1 MFGKLAD
8 LKLLGSPGKRTKS
21 GSASVGGEVVKKQET
36 EVYIRPDGKK
46 VRRVKTTIVR
56 TKSSDSNSG
65 DIAQMRSSLAN
76 TLDAGNSVKP
86 KVNASA
92 TVHGSTPAS
101 RGIKV
106 AQSFTEGEVYIRA
119 DGKKVR
125 RVKKIVDPKSVNDL
139 ITPEAE
145 KKASL
150 SASLFNMLNSPA
162 SPSGNKKSG
171 AATIGGARVPEGEIY
186 IRPDGKK
193 VRRIIKKAVPAD
205 LSEANSAKASL
216 TAKLGTPTKSGAATV
231 SGVARPLEGEIY
243 INKDGKKVR
252 RVPKKSTASVAPP
265 PSGDSLAAKLGS
277 SIKAAPSKSGSASV
291 GAVPNRKIP
300 SRAISYSE
308 GEVYIR
314 ADGKKVRRVK
324 KNPALGIHALSLAEK
339 DQALSN
345 MLENPSATP
354 VKAGSASVA
363 GGQVVIKQQVGEIYI
378 NADGKKVRRVRKIV
392 TKPKDGAATLA
403 GHMDGTAKVAGP
415 SGAATVAGKP
425 QEGEIYI
432 RADGK
437 KVRRVKKKS
446 EPKTTTKTIAIA
458 KPKAKDDTSLS
469 SNTSLNKFSNK
480 KSSDGA
486 SVTSTTSLNKFKKK
500 KSSDGASVTSKTS
513 VTKVKKKKSSDG
525 ASAALKRSVQGKSTE
540 TEEDD
545 EGFITLTIA
554 KPDSSSPAEV
564 TGAAESSSAS
574 TLLDSYLG
582 KLKKSKKKASGSAT
596 VTGAMEKKST
606 TSKKKTGALAV
617 EDDESVVAPTI
628 EELKTGKK
636 AKDDTSHDKPT
647 ENDSALDGFL
657 DKKRVSRKGKSGAA
671 SVSGDQVASK
681 KGPAIDLR
689 EEFRK
694 LREQREKAQAAS
706 KAAEA
711 VQIAEDDKEI
721 ASKYV
726 KMKQMGLPDDALK
739 HKMVQ
744 DGVSE
749 GIICAVLG
757 SVKSEVTDI
766 GSRPAEETEEPLSC
780 LDHLKQLD
788 SAEQAIASK
797 YERMKTMGLPND
809 ALQHKM
815 TQDDVSPNIIAA
827 VLGEEI
833 KKANDRQTAQESNQS
848 VTLSKDEEGI
858 AGYYRGMGL
867 SDDALRL
874 KMTQDEIDSKIIA
887 VVIGDEAKQVTELSA
902 LVDHTTS
909 PLCAEEEVIANSDSK
924 MQKMGLPDDA
934 VRHNLLLDGVTPK
947 LVGAATG
954 EEWIEPKL
962 LLSEKGDQSK
972 DAVQEQPSRD
982 EVDTAVAA
990 AISSSL
996 SASVEEQAQI
1006 SSNPLATADAALS
1019 NDEEAIAETYRKW
1032 EKMGLSEAA
1041 VRHKMDQDGVNDRVI
1056 AAVFQDSIPE
1066 PASVTTVADSVKAV
1080 GTTLTSD
1087 EEAVVDKYRK
1097 MTKTGLPEEAV
1108 RYKMDQ
1114 DGVSDKIIALVFGE
1128 STSDP
1133 AGPETGPVS
1142 TTSSSSLSEE
1152 EMGLA
1157 SQYAKMK
1164 KMGMPEEAIRH
1175 KMTQDGV
1182 ESKIVSAV
1190 FGEQPTEKPVDSS
1203 KRYALSVD
1211 GPKEEQILN
1220 ETFEVALD
1228 HGERTESGKKKYET
1242 KFMSLEDIARLSG
1255 QSKEAL
1261 EQLIKDKRKNSEK
1274 IPKFVLQ
1281 PLADDEPSEG
1291 DMFEV
1296 EVPRTKRGGGGA
1308 DFAGANPKLKNAD
1321 PQKLREVQ
1329 DGQEVVGSDLANA
1342 ARAVSALGEKD
1353 VSALLAQLQQ
1363 GDMGAL
1369 LKKMQKL
1376 EKQLAQAGI
1385 AIAEDIDYDEANKK
1399 VAEIAARMAEIGGSD
1414 VTHPDKEVQNR
1425 LREEYFKLEQEMERY
1440 STALKLTE
1448 EYQAEQERMERL
1460 WEEANDGPNEIALR
1474 KIRRHMPVKIRNM
1487 SEAELTNTPSPNGKF
1502 LPQVMAK
1509 KFKRTNILQLLRV
1522 NPDDIERMHPASLEN
1537 MRVAGLTLTE
1547 RRAIYAHLK
1556 PLGPKWEKN
1565 KAEAMTKRKHEWFK
1579 MLKLNFKENVA
1590 PYQRHVDQYGP
1601 PENHVGCPLI
1611 GKQCP
1616 IKADKLIDYDGD
1628 YGWTP
1633 EAEYEVSQVTK
1644 ADSDDPGA
1652 KAMQEARELAREKK
1666 ANERADLLKKHYKGK
1681 LLQVSKASGS
1691 CESMDETMDK
1701 MEFAIGRWIQFIIE
1715 KGKDE
1720 SDADKK
1726 KEVANFTDTLNDIKL
1741 GILDYCKRSGIQT
1754 SGKKTA
1760 GGDGPDIRSAIEC
1773 GLAVEV
1779 YEHGQEFF
1787 KFIKN
1792 RLKELDARDARVEK
1806 TIELLETMLSEL
1818 NEKNKS
1824 TLASLG
1830 VPCPDKSRK
1839 LKKAAEIRKEIEE
1852 KMQPSEET
1860 PAEEDSPSTR
1870 GPHGGGGRGGL
1881 LGEIAGRGGRGGLL
1895 DSIKGGRGRGG
1906 GRGDLLAGIAGRG
1919 RGGRGA
1925 GGDGGGRGGLLAA
1938 IQGRGAG
1945 NAGGR
1950 GGLLAAIQGRGAG
1963 DTGGRG
1969 GLLAAIQGRG
1979 APDAGGRGG
1988 LLAAIQARG
1997 GGG

>member
-1 MFGKLAD
+1 MFGM
-8 LKLLGSPGKRTKS
+8 KLLGSPGKRTKS

-76 TLDAGNSVKP
+76 TLDSGNSVKP

-139 ITPEAE
+139 IPPEAD

-150 SASLFNMLNSPA
+150 SASLSNMLNSPA
-162 SPSGNKKSG
+162 SPSGTKKSG

-193 VRRIIKKAVPAD
+193 VRRIIKKVVPAD
-205 LSEANSAKASL
+205 EANSAKASL

-231 SGVARPLEGEIY
+231 SGVPRPVEGEIY

-252 RVPKKSTASVAPP
+252 RVPKKSTASVAPA
-265 PSGDSLAAKLGS
+265 GDSLAAKLGS

-324 KNPALGIHALSLAEK
+324 KNPALGVHALSLAEK

-469 SNTSLNKFSNK
+469 SNTSLNKFSKK

-513 VTKVKKKKSSDG
+513 VTKVKKKKSSDD
-525 ASAALKRSVQGKSTE
+525 ASAVLKPNVQGKATK
-540 TEEDD
+540 EDD
-545 EGFITLTIA
+545 DGFITLTIA
-554 KPDSSSPAEV
+554 KPDSSSSAEV
-564 TGAAESSSAS
+564 TGAAESVDGSM
-574 TLLDSYLG
+574 LLDSYLG

-596 VTGAMEKKST
+596 VTGAIEKTTK
-606 TSKKKTGALAV
+606 TSKKKAGVLAV
-617 EDDESVVAPTI
+617 GDDESVVAPTI

-636 AKDDTSHDKPT
+636 AKDDTAQDKPT
-647 ENDSALDGFL
+647 ENGSALDGFL

-694 LREQREKAQAAS
+694 LRELREKAQAAS

-711 VQIAEDDKEI
+711 VEMSEDDKGI

-744 DGVSE
+744 DGVTE
-749 GIICAVLG
+749 GIICGVLG
-757 SVKSEVTDI
+757 SVKAEVSDI
-766 GSRPAEETEEPLSC
+766 GSRRAEESEEPLSSPE
-780 LDHLKQLD
+780 HLKQLD
-788 SAEQAIASK
+788 NAEQAIASK
-797 YERMKTMGLPND
+797 YERMKKMGLPVD
-809 ALQHKM
+809 ALRHKM
-815 TQDDVSPNIIAA
+815 TQDDVSPKIIAA
-827 VLGEEI
+827 VMGDEI
-833 KKANDRQTAQESNQS
+833 KKANDPQTAQESNQLA
-848 VTLSKDEEGI
+848 TLSEDEEGI
-858 AGYYRGMGL
+858 ADYYRGMGL
-867 SDDALRL
+867 SDDALRQ

-887 VVIGDEAKQVTELSA
+887 AVIGDEAKHVAESS
-902 LVDHTTS
+902 TTS
-909 PLCAEEEVIANSDSK
+909 PLSAEEEVITNSYSK
-924 MQKMGLPDDA
+924 VQQMGLPDDA
-934 VRHNLLLDGVTPK
+934 VRHKVAQDGVTPK
-947 LVGAATG
+947 LVPTTMGK
-954 EEWIEPKL
+954 ECSEPTP
-962 LLSEKGDQSK
+962 LLSEKRDESK
-972 DAVQEQPSRD
+972 DAVQEQSSQD

-990 AISSSL
+990 APALSL
-996 SASVEEQAQI
+996 SASVEEQPQI
-1006 SSNPLATADAALS
+1006 SSNPLSTTGAALS
-1019 NDEEAIAETYRKW
+1019 NDEEAIAETYRKMK
-1032 EKMGLSEAA
+1032 KMGLPEVAI
-1041 VRHKMDQDGVNDRVI
+1041 RHKMGQDGVNDRVI
-1056 AAVFQDSIPE
+1056 AAVFQESMPE
-1066 PASVTTVADSVKAV
+1066 PASVTPVPDSNKTD
-1080 GTTLTSD
+1080 GTTPTSD
-1087 EEAVVDKYRK
+1087 EEAVADNYRK
-1097 MTKTGLPEEAV
+1097 MTKMGLPEEAV
-1108 RYKMDQ
+1108 RHKMDQ
-1114 DGVSDKIIALVFGE
+1114 DGVSDKVIALVFGE
-1128 STSDP
+1128 STSNPGGP
-1133 AGPETGPVS
+1133 AIGPVS
-1142 TTSSSSLSEE
+1142 TTSNSSLSEE
-1152 EMGLA
+1152 EEALV

-1164 KMGMPEEAIRH
+1164 KMDMPEEAIRH
-1175 KMTQDGV
+1175 KMMQDGV
-1182 ESKIVSAV
+1182 DSKIVSTV
-1190 FGEQPTEKPVDSS
+1190 FDEQPTEKLVDTS

-1211 GPKEEQILN
+1211 GPKEEHILN

-1228 HGERTESGKKKYET
+1228 HGERTENGKKKYET

-1296 EVPRTKRGGGGA
+1296 EVPRTKRGEGGA
-1308 DFAGANPKLKNAD
+1308 DFTAANPKLKNAD

-1502 LPQVMAK
+1502 LPQAMAK

-1522 NPDDIERMHPASLEN
+1522 NPDDIERMHPASLEG
-1537 MRVAGLTLTE
+1537 MRVTGLTLTE

-1616 IKADKLIDYDGD
+1616 IKADKVIDYDGD

-1720 SDADKK
+1720 SEADKK

-1741 GILDYCKRSGIQT
+1741 GILDYCKRSGMQT

-1792 RLKELDARDARVEK
+1792 RLTELDARDARVEK

-1860 PAEEDSPSTR
+1860 PAEEDSPSPR

-1881 LGEIAGRGGRGGLL
+1881 LGEIAGRGGRGGFL

-1945 NAGGR
+1945 DAGGR

>member
-1 MFGKLAD
+1 MFGKLAE

-21 GSASVGGEVVKKQET
+21 GSASVGGEIVKKQET

-76 TLDAGNSVKP
+76 TLDSGNSVKP

-92 TVHGSTPAS
+92 TIHGSTPAS

-106 AQSFTEGEVYIRA
+106 AQSFTEGEIYIRA

-139 ITPEAE
+139 ITPEADR
-145 KKASL
+145 KASL
-150 SASLFNMLNSPA
+150 SASLSNMLNSPA
-162 SPSGNKKSG
+162 SPSGTKKSG

-193 VRRIIKKAVPAD
+193 VRRIIKKVVPAD

-231 SGVARPLEGEIY
+231 NGVARPLEGEIY

-252 RVPKKSTASVAPP
+252 RVPKKSTASVAAP
-265 PSGDSLAAKLGS
+265 PSGDTLAAKLGS

-300 SRAISYSE
+300 SRATSYSE

-324 KNPALGIHALSLAEK
+324 KNPALGVHALSLAEK

-345 MLENPSATP
+345 MLDNPSATP
-354 VKAGSASVA
+354 IKAGSASVA

-425 QEGEIYI
+425 REGEIYI

-458 KPKAKDDTSLS
+458 KPKAKDDTSLA
-469 SNTSLNKFSNK
+469 SNTSLNKFSKK

-500 KSSDGASVTSKTS
+500 KSSDSASVTSKTS
-513 VTKVKKKKSSDG
+513 VSKVKKKKLSDD
-525 ASAALKRSVQGKSTE
+525 ASAALKPNVQGKAT
-540 TEEDD
+540 EDD
-545 EGFITLTIA
+545 DDGFITLTIA

-564 TGAAESSSAS
+564 TGATESADGSM
-574 TLLDSYLG
+574 LLDSYLG

-596 VTGAMEKKST
+596 VTGATEKKSK
-606 TSKKKTGALAV
+606 TSKKKAGALAA

-636 AKDDTSHDKPT
+636 AKDDSSQDKPT
-647 ENDSALDGFL
+647 ENGSALDGFL

-671 SVSGDQVASK
+671 SVSGDQVACK
-681 KGPAIDLR
+681 KGPIIDLR

-706 KAAEA
+706 EAAEA
-711 VQIAEDDKEI
+711 VQISEDDKEI

-744 DGVSE
+744 DGVAE
-749 GIICAVLG
+749 GIIRGVLG
-757 SVKSEVTDI
+757 SVKSEVTEI
-766 GSRPAEETEEPLSC
+766 GSMRAEDMDEPLSSV
-780 LDHLKQLD
+780 DHLKQLD
-788 SAEQAIASK
+788 NAEQAIASK
-797 YERMKTMGLPND
+797 YERMKTMGLPYD
-809 ALQHKM
+809 ALRHKM
-815 TQDDVSPNIIAA
+815 TQDDVSPNIIAV
-827 VLGEEI
+827 VLGEDI
-833 KKANDRQTAQESNQS
+833 KKANDSLTAQEPNHS
-848 VTLSKDEEGI
+848 VTLSEDEEGI

-867 SDDALRL
+867 SDDALRH
-874 KMTQDEIDSKIIA
+874 KMTQDGIDCKLIA
-887 VVIGDEAKQVTELSA
+887 AVLGDESKQITELSA
-902 LVDHTTS
+902 VADRVTS
-909 PLCAEEEVIANSDSK
+909 PLFTEEEVIASNYSK
-924 MQKMGLPDDA
+924 MKKSGLSDDE
-934 VRHNLLLDGVTPK
+934 VRHIMVQDGVTPK
-947 LVGAATG
+947 LGAAVMG
-954 EEWIEPKL
+954 EEWIEPTP
-962 LLSEKGDQSK
+962 LLSEKGDESK
-972 DAVQEQPSRD
+972 DAVHQSSQD
-982 EVDTAVAA
+982 EADAAVAA
-990 AISSSL
+990 TTSVIL
-996 SASVEEQAQI
+996 SAVGEQAQTKN
-1006 SSNPLATADAALS
+1006 NPLSTTVAALS
-1019 NDEEAIAETYRKW
+1019 DDEESIAENYRKMK
-1032 EKMGLSEAA
+1032 KMGLPEDAI
-1041 VRHKMDQDGVNDRVI
+1041 RHKMDQDGVDDRVI
-1056 AAVFQDSIPE
+1056 AAVFQDSLAE
-1066 PASVTTVADSVKAV
+1066 HASATNFANSVTAV
-1080 GTTLTSD
+1080 GATLTSD
-1087 EEAVVDKYRK
+1087 DEAVANKYRK
-1097 MTKTGLPEEAV
+1097 MTKMGLPEESV
-1108 RYKMDQ
+1108 RHKMDQ
-1114 DGVSDKIIALVFGE
+1114 DGIGDKTIALVFGE
-1128 STSDP
+1128 STSVP
-1133 AGPETGPVS
+1133 AGPTTGPVS
-1142 TTSSSSLSEE
+1142 TTPRSSLSKEE
-1152 EMGLA
+1152 EA
-1157 SQYAKMK
+1157 IVSQYAKMK
-1164 KMGMPEEAIRH
+1164 KMGMPEEAVRH

-1182 ESKIVSAV
+1182 DSKIVSAV
-1190 FGEQPTEKPVDSS
+1190 FDEQPVAKLVDSS

-1211 GPKEEQILN
+1211 GPKEEQTLN

-1296 EVPRTKRGGGGA
+1296 EVPRTKRGDGRP
-1308 DFAGANPKLKNAD
+1308 DFAAANPKLKNAD

-1399 VAEIAARMAEIGGSD
+1399 VVEIASRMAEIGGSD

-1460 WEEANDGPNEIALR
+1460 WEETNDGPNEVALR

-1502 LPQVMAK
+1502 LPQAMAK

-1522 NPDDIERMHPASLEN
+1522 NPDDIERMHPASLEG
-1537 MRVAGLTLTE
+1537 MRVTGLTLTE

-1590 PYQRHVDQYGP
+1590 PYQRHVEQYGP

-1616 IKADKLIDYDGD
+1616 IKADKIIDYDGD

-1701 MEFAIGRWIQFIIE
+1701 MEFALGRWIQFIIE

-1720 SDADKK
+1720 SEADKK
-1726 KEVANFTDTLNDIKL
+1726 KEVANFTDALNDIRL
-1741 GILDYCKRSGIQT
+1741 GILDYCKRSGMQT
-1754 SGKKTA
+1754 SGKKTV

-1839 LKKAAEIRKEIEE
+1839 LKKAAEIRKQIEE
-1852 KMQPSEET
+1852 KMQPSEER
-1860 PAEEDSPSTR
+1860 PAEEVSPSSR

-1925 GGDGGGRGGLLAA
+1925 GGGDGGGRGGLLAA

-1945 NAGGR
+1945 
-1950 GGLLAAIQGRGAG
+1950 
-1963 DTGGRG
+1963 DVGGRG

-1979 APDAGGRGG
+1979 APEAGGRGG